1 MMTPL
6 KISVVT
12 PCYNSG
18 RFLRRTIE
26 SILGQNYEN
35 LEYILQDG
43 GSTDETPFILDEYS
57 SRVTHCASEP
67 DKGQY
72 DAINKGFAHAT
83 GEVMAWLNADDI
95 YLQGTLPL
103 IGKIFEQFPQIK
115 WLTTRYPLIINEND
129 MLIKIGVIPGFNMH
143 GFLCGDNL
151 TAMGWEGTNFIQQES
166 TFWRR
171 SLWEQAGGYV
181 DSELQFAADFELWAR
196 FFQHEELYAMDVPL
210 ACFRKH
216 GAQKTSTNLQ
226 KYLEEAESVFTRIG
240 GRVPA
245 PAIQALRLRLA
256 TKQWRASGRFEWQK
270 QLFKPSKGVFYDW
283 GSDTWVIKEY

>member
-1 MMTPL
+1 MALP
-6 KISVVT
+6 KISIVT
-12 PCYNSG
+12 PSYNSG
-18 RFLRRTIE
+18 KFLRRTIE

-43 GSTDETPFILDEYS
+43 GSTDETPVILAEYR
-57 SRVTHCASEP
+57 SRAAHSTSVP

-72 DAINKGFAHAT
+72 DAINKGFALAT

-103 IGKIFEQFPQIK
+103 IGKIFERFPQIK
-115 WLTTRYPLIINEND
+115 WLTTRYPLAINEHD
-129 MLIKIGVIPGFNMH
+129 MLISTGVIPGFSMH
-143 GFLCGDNL
+143 GFLRGDNL
-151 TAMGWEGTNFIQQES
+151 PAMGWEGTAFIQQES

-181 DSELQFAADFELWAR
+181 ESELQFAADFELWAR
-196 FFQHEELYAMDVPL
+196 FFQKEELYAIDVPL

-216 GAQKTSTNLQ
+216 ASQKTSTNFQ
-226 KYLEEAESVFTRIG
+226 RYLEEAESVFRRIG

-245 PAIQALRLRLA
+245 PSIQALRLRLA
-256 TKQWRASGRFEWQK
+256 AKQWSASGRFDWQK
-270 QLFKPSKGVFYDW
+270 KLFKPSKRVVYDW
-283 GSDTWVIKEY
+283 ADDTWNIKEF